1 MDKKII
7 ASFTILLLF
16 LGPTII
22 PQACSTSTSFVI
34 KNDETTILPEDE
46 GDHFPC
52 GYECWC
58 YQAIITLSNGQRWD
72 AAATFVYFMNKTQ
85 NGFSDGISFI
95 RVRHW
100 SRQTGKVY
108 DSFRTDIFPGPF
120 QTSKNE
126 MNLTYCNSSAHGL
139 YPDYYFHCEDDKNNI
154 ITDLRFHA
162 ASVPCWGF
170 QGPTDGVIPWGF
182 SGTGKVYFIP
192 ILEVNGTITINGT
205 TYEAT
210 GIGYYEHDF
219 LYGDFARPLSIYSLK
234 EFNTCRKLIS
244 SSIRWYLLQVIKNR
258 PNPRPAPILQIDNG
272 DTFGWSW
279 SWMIFDNN
287 WSIVLFRPILL
298 GISEGLNPMILYLTK
313 DGKNYSE
320 IACGYWRNNQIKYM
334 ERADIFIPLSF
345 NISAYKDD
353 MEIQISFT
361 PTTEMTEKYN
371 KDWAPFAKA
380 ETVTF
385 YCCGNVKAE
394 YRDKNNTIL
403 LNGSYTIE
411 QSRGLSKS
419 LKRTG
424 YRSLEIVTVKP
435 PDGLSISIRKVSSRL
450 GFERFLKI
458 QLRPNFEF
466 IFYVKPIS

>member
-1 MDKKII
+1 MNKNII

-22 PQACSTSTSFVI
+22 PQAYSTSTSFVI

-58 YQAIITLSNGQRWD
+58 YQAVITLSNGQRWD

-85 NGFSDGISFI
+85 KGFSDGISFI

-100 SRQTGKVY
+100 NRQTSKVY

-162 ASVPCWGF
+162 ASLPCWGF
-170 QGPTDGVIPWGF
+170 QGPTDGIIPWGF

-205 TYEAT
+205 KYEAT

-219 LYGDFARPLSIYSLK
+219 LYGDFARPLSIFSLK
-234 EFNTCRKLIS
+234 EFNTCIKLIS

-258 PNPRPAPILQIDNG
+258 PKPRPAPILQIDNG

-287 WSIVLFRPILL
+287 WSIVLFRPIFL

-353 MEIQISFT
+353 MEIHISFT

-385 YCCGNVKAE
+385 YCCGNVKGE

-435 PDGLSISIRKVSSRL
+435 PDGLSISLRKVSSRL
-450 GFERFLKI
+450 GFEKFLKI
-458 QLRPNFEF
+458 QLRPKFEF
-466 IFYVKPIS
+466 IFYIKPII